1 MGLYGNIMTAP
12 DGSIF
17 TFDKVY
23 ASYPST
29 GMTEV
34 QKRVWLNQQANI
46 DGVFVGRFIFIQ
58 ETCEVY
64 MKTVKRLAANQPWE
78 YEYVLIASLLAI
90 KQLSD
95 AQLDEWI
102 SITTDDKGAISIQHL
117 GPTLLEVNYEKI
129 TLTQS
134 TYKPNTYYYFDNNNY
149 ILDSSENFSEER
161 IYYKKVYTK
170 EDLPNIYIPYAPK
183 QGEKVGDN
191 IFVFVDNSYVPAEK
205 GQDFNSEIQYYS
217 INQHTYI
224 PKITY
229 DQKGHIMKEI
239 TPVTEQDDYTLVLD
253 GGAFLNN

>member
-29 GMTEV
+29 EMTEEE
-34 QKRVWLNQQANI
+34 KKDWLNQQANA

-64 MKTVKRLAANQPWE
+64 MKTVKRLTGKPWE

-117 GPTLLEVNYEKI
+117 GPIISEVSYKGI

-134 TYKPNTYYYFDNNNY
+134 TYKSNTYYYFDNDNY
-149 ILDSSENFSEER
+149 ILDSNEDWDSGR

-183 QGEKVGDN
+183 EGEKVGDN
-191 IFVFVDNSYVPAEK
+191 IFVFVDNSYIPAEV
-205 GQDFNSEIQYYS
+205 GQDFDSKIQYYS
-217 INQHTYI
+217 INQHIYI

-239 TPVTEQDDYTLVLD
+239 TPVTEQDDYTIVLN